1 MRDLAL
7 VGDGAT
13 AALVGR
19 DGSVVWLCPRRFDAP
34 PLFCGLLD
42 HYRGGAFRVAPE
54 GLREARHRYD
64 GDTAVL
70 ITDLRGSEGTIRVTD
85 ALTLRSAAE
94 LMESSAA
101 ARGELVR
108 CVEALDG
115 PVTVEVEVQLR
126 RRVGVQPR
134 GGGLD
139 LQSSDDPDLR
149 LHLSGNAQ
157 LDGLHTKH
165 RLAKGDRLDLVLS
178 WHGGQSRHESMPPRE
193 RVAKTADAWRRW
205 IERVEYDG
213 AQSALVRR
221 SAITLKLLDYF
232 ATGAIVAAPTS
243 SLPEAIGGE
252 RNWDYRYSWIRDAAM
267 SVRALR
273 RVGFPNEA
281 AGFLAWVLDTV
292 EGHDYPGVMFN
303 VEGQEVPPERTDDHL
318 AGYRGSAPVRWGN
331 GARHQRQH
339 DSYGE
344 ILDCAYQWSHSVGG
358 DLDAH
363 LWRQLCVLAD
373 EAADCWRD
381 PDHGIWEVRTSR
393 RPFTYS
399 AGLCHVAVD
408 RAARLSESLGL
419 PGDARRWRATAKEIE
434 HTILEHSW
442 NGDIGALAQHLTGG
456 GLDASVLALPLR
468 RVLPAQHPRMIATTD
483 AVRRHLGAGRG
494 LLHRYLPEFSPDGVP
509 GGEGA
514 FLLCS
519 FWLVEV
525 LAHQE
530 RLDQAG
536 ELFDELCGCAS
547 QLGLLPEQID
557 PATGQFLGNYPQALS
572 HIGLLSSAITLASH
586 RGLRSD
592 AGRTVR
598 DGRSTTKGST

>member
-1 MRDLAL
+1 MDWQFSPLQWHDGYLPLRDLAL
-7 VGDGAT
+7 LGDGAT

-34 PLFCGLLD
+34 PLFCALLD
-42 HYRGGAFRVAPE
+42 HDRGGAFRIAPE
-54 GLREARHRYD
+54 GLQEARQRYD
-64 GDTAVL
+64 GETAVVV
-70 ITDLRGSEGTIRVTD
+70 TELRGSEGTIRVTD
-85 ALTLRSAAE
+85 ALTLRSAAD
-94 LMESSAA
+94 LMEHSAA

-115 PVTVEVEVQLR
+115 PVTVEVDVQPR
-126 RRVGVQPR
+126 GRVHLEPR
-134 GGGLD
+134 GGGLN
-139 LQSSDDPDLR
+139 LQWSEDPDLP
-149 LHLSGNAQ
+149 LQLSATAQ
-157 LDGLHTKH
+157 LDGLSTRH
-165 RLAKGDRLDLVLS
+165 RLGKGDRLDFVLA
-178 WHGGQSRHESMPPRE
+178 WHGGQSRHESMPPPE

-205 IERVEYDG
+205 IGTVEYDG
-213 AQSALVRR
+213 LQSALVRR
-221 SAITLKLLDYF
+221 SAMTLKLLDYF
-232 ATGAIVAAPTS
+232 PTGAIVAAPTS
-243 SLPEAIGGE
+243 SLPEAIGGQ

-303 VEGQEVPPERTDDHL
+303 VDGQEVPPERTDTDL

-358 DLDAH
+358 DLDPH
-363 LWRQLCVLAD
+363 LWRVLCVLAD
-373 EAADCWRD
+373 EAAHRWRE
-381 PDHGIWEVRTSR
+381 PDHGIWEVRTAR
-393 RPFTYS
+393 RAFTYS

-408 RAARLSESLGL
+408 RAARLSEQLGL
-419 PGDARRWRATAKEIE
+419 PGDVRRWRATADEIE
-434 HTILEHSW
+434 RAILDESW
-442 NGDIGALAQHLTGG
+442 NPEIGALTQHVTGG
-456 GLDASVLALPLR
+456 GLDASILALPLR
-468 RVLPAQHPRMIATTD
+468 RVVPAKHPRMIATTD

-494 LLHRYLPEFSPDGVP
+494 LLHRYLPEFSPDGVS

-525 LAHQE
+525 LAHQGRQDE
-530 RLDQAG
+530 AG
-536 ELFDELCGCAS
+536 ELFDDLCGRAS
-547 QLGLLPEQID
+547 PLGLLPEQVD
-557 PATGQFLGNYPQALS
+557 PETGLFLGNYPQALS
-572 HIGLLSSAITLASH
+572 HIGVLSSAITLAS
-586 RGLRSD
+586 
-592 AGRTVR
+592 T
-598 DGRSTTKGST
+598 